1 MLFFGA
7 NQSYFLLQVS
17 CGLNHTLALSTDGNV
32 VWSFGDGDYGKLGIG
47 STVATTRPVVV
58 SKLNDVGIAKIA
70 AGTQFSVAIS
80 KTGVIYTWGQG
91 MT

>member
-1 MLFFGA
+1 M
-7 NQSYFLLQVS
+7 
-17 CGLNHTLALSTDGNV
+17 
-32 VWSFGDGDYGKLGIG
+32 
-47 STVATTRPVVV
+47 VV